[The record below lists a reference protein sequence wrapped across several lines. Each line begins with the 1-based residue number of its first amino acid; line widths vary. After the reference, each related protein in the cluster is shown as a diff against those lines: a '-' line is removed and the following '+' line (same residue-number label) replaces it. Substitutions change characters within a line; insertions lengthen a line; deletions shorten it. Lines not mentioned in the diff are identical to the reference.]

1 MAEFNPGDKVLVN
14 GALVAE
20 IVTYHPE
27 TNNVLY
33 KHPVGGGI
41 NTVTAHITHTK
52 IEHLNPPAVDDD
64 EPELPLAEEVDY
76 EGDLPEGDE

>member
-52 IEHLNPPAVDDD
+52 IEHLNPPAVDG

-76 EGDLPEGDE
+76 DGIPEDDE